1 VSATARVSAAL
12 WRRAWLRAT
21 LTLTPPLAW
30 FLVIYLA
37 SLVLMLVTAFWTVN
51 PFTNVLEHNWSFA
64 NFSQLFSPTYGTIIA
79 RTTEMAGLVTATD
92 IALAL
97 PFAYRSL
104 DVGVRAI
111 DLRTLVD
118 AARSLGASWFTLI
131 TRVILPNVRT
141 AVLTAAYK
149 RAVEAGHAG
158 GDADSEP
165 GTVVLDFA
173 AVDYIN
179 STGIAL
185 IVSVLARARA
195 ERRKVV
201 ASGLS
206 AHYREIFDITRLSDF
221 IELFPDLDHAVSQ
234 LTRPAA

>member
-1 VSATARVSAAL
+1 MTSMCEATTRAVPGAAVIELRGEVDGSAA
-12 WRRAWLRAT
+12 
-21 LTLTPPLAW
+21 
-30 FLVIYLA
+30 
-37 SLVLMLVTAFWTVN
+37 
-51 PFTNVLEHNWSFA
+51 
-64 NFSQLFSPTYGTIIA
+64 
-79 RTTEMAGLVTATD
+79 
-92 IALAL
+92 
-97 PFAYRSL
+97 
-104 DVGVRAI
+104 
-111 DLRTLVD
+111 
-118 AARSLGASWFTLI
+118 
-131 TRVILPNVRT
+131 
-141 AVLTAAYK
+141 AVLTAAYE
-149 RAVEAGHAG
+149 RAVRPGDGSAATAG
-158 GDADSEP
+158 ADP

-234 LTRPAA
+234 LTGPAA